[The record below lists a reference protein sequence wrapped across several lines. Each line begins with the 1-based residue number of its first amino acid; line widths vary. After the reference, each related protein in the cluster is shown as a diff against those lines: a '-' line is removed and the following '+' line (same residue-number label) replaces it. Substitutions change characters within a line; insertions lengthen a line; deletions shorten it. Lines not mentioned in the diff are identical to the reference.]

1 LEADLKIS
9 PVEIKQQEF
18 QKKMRGYDPDEVQS
32 FLEKLADDLDEL
44 QKENEV
50 LQSELDKAKE
60 ELTEFKK
67 IEKNLQDTLLKAQDS
82 ASKSLEA
89 SKKQSALII
98 KEAELKAS
106 QIIDKAREN
115 TDEIRNAVINLREE
129 KDLIIAKLKAIVS
142 SQANLLE
149 LKVKTSGDE
158 KLNSKK
164 LNESNK
170 MDIDINDILNKI
182 L

>member
-1 LEADLKIS
+1 MKIS